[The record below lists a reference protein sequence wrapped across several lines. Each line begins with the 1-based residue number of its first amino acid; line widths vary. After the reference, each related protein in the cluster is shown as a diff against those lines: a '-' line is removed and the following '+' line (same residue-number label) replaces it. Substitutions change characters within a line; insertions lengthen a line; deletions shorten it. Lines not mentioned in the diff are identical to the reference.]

1 MLCIQTEVGKDV
13 LQNAVDEIYKEMN
26 LLLHEAIDEEE
37 LLLVKNYLLGSIL
50 GDLDGPFS
58 IIQRWRSLILNGLD
72 QQAFNKNINTY
83 KNITAEE
90 LQQLA
95 KRYYLAADFFEVQV
109 V

>member
-1 MLCIQTEVGKDV
+1 
-13 LQNAVDEIYKEMN
+13 
-26 LLLHEAIDEEE
+26 
-37 LLLVKNYLLGSIL
+37 LGSIL